1 MGHGD
6 AGAVETAD
14 HALVRPQHLA
24 ARIGARAALGAEA
37 GVEEGRGEERPL
49 LDGAQSAF
57 DRAGVVALPRR
68 LAAMEVAIDA
78 LLRPAVEA
86 LDRGAQLPRIE
97 VDLLRQRPESRRA
110 AHERRI
116 LRRVV
121 HAQRMLVAAVE
132 DAPDRQM
139 L

>member
-37 GVEEGRGEERPL
+37 GIEERRGEERPL

-68 LAAMEVAIDA
+68 LAAMEVAIGA

-86 LDRGAQLPRIE
+86 FYGGAQLHGIE
-97 VDLLRQRPESRRA
+97 ADLLRQRLYSRRA
-110 AHERRI
+110 AHEGRI
-116 LRRVV
+116 LRGVV
-121 HAQRMLVAAVE
+121 HAERVLVAAVE
-132 DAPDRQM
+132 DAPD
-139 L
+139 